1 MRKMIFGL
9 IFGVMLV
16 SCIPI
21 VFAQS
26 ALLDI
31 YDNSDILVLV
41 KTRSGNLLIEFFP
54 DDAPNRVGVG
64 RFWGTGAPP
73 PVEK

>member
-26 ALLDI
+26 ALLDT

-54 DDAPNRVGVG
+54 DDAPNRAGIR
-64 RFWGTGAPP
+64 RFCESGPTPP
-73 PVEK
+73 GEK